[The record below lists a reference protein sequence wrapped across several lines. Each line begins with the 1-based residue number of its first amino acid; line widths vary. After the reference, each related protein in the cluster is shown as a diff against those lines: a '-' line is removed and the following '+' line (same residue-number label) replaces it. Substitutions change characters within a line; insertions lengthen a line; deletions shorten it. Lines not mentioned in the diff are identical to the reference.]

1 MKQSDV
7 FVGSIL
13 KVNNAEEYNKYGNT
27 SNNETNYVELYQAL
41 AVLVKTRGEK
51 YVWIMDVDSL
61 IKDILFDLGIPLN
74 TMNTIATMDGELI
87 VDEESLVP
95 YYSERELRKNK
106 HVLARNLILETLL
119 DPRLP
124 GGIEYG
130 DF

>member
-13 KVNNAEEYNKYGNT
+13 KVNNAEEYNKYGNS
-27 SNNETNYVELYQAL
+27 SNNITNYVELYQAL

-61 IKDILFDLGIPLN
+61 IKDILFDLGIPLDAMS
-74 TMNTIATMDGELI
+74 TVATIDGELI
-87 VDEESLVP
+87 VDEKSLVP
-95 YYSERELRKNK
+95 YYFEKDLRKNR
-106 HVLARNLILETLL
+106 HVLARNLMIENLL

-124 GGIEYG
+124 GGLEY
-130 DF
+130 